1 MPKLTEVLISY
12 DIEDNKTRTKLCNKL
27 RDVGLITIQKS
38 VMWGRLLPADIKLAK
53 RILQTEL
60 ESSDRAFLLV
70 SKLTE
75 FGNFYG
81 MAPEFE
87 QYDQHAIY

>member
-1 MPKLTEVLISY
+1 MAKLTEVLISY
-12 DIEDNKTRTKLCNKL
+12 DIEDNKLRTKLCNKL
-27 RDVGLITIQKS
+27 RDVGMITIQKS

-60 ESSDRAFLLV
+60 DTSDRAFLLV

-75 FGNFYG
+75 FGHFYG
-81 MAPEFE
+81 VSPEFE
-87 QYDQHAIY
+87 QYDEHAIY

>member
-1 MPKLTEVLISY
+1 MPKMTEVLISY

-27 RDVGLITIQKS
+27 RDVGMITIQKS

-53 RILQTEL
+53 RILQAEL
-60 ESSDRAFLLV
+60 EPSDRAFLLV

-81 MAPEFE
+81 MKPEFE
-87 QYDQHAIY
+87 QYDEHAIY